1 MRLLL
6 SLIITLLLTMGSAV
20 QANYADN
27 PDTKV
32 FIAEMVQKH
41 GFDADKLQALFA
53 KTEYKQSIIDAITR
67 PAESKPWYQYRPIFV
82 TQKRIKQGVTF
93 WNEHAEILER
103 AEKEFGIPAAIMVA
117 IIGVETR
124 YGRNT
129 GGYRVM
135 DSLSTLAFDYPKR
148 SKFFRGQLEQ
158 FLLMAREERVD
169 PLLLSGSYAG
179 AMGQPQFIPS
189 SFRSYAID
197 YDKDGRRDL
206 WNSTADVIGS
216 VANYFHRHHWSE
228 GKAIATRAKVRGT
241 LYKPLVEK
249 GYKPS
254 LTLEQLQES
263 GVKLLHSIAPESEVA
278 LLQLETR
285 GGHEYWVTLHNFYVI
300 TRYNHSPLYAMAA
313 FQLSEAIK
321 TTRAVSN

>member
-1 MRLLL
+1 MRLPLSLVFVLLL
-6 SLIITLLLTMGSAV
+6 STAPML

-32 FIAEMVQKH
+32 FIKEMVQKH
-41 GFDADKLQALFA
+41 GFDAGKLQALFA
-53 KTEYKQSIIDAITR
+53 KAEYKQSIIDAITR

-82 TQKRIKQGVTF
+82 TQKRIKQGITF
-93 WNEHAEILER
+93 WNENAEILQR
-103 AEKEFGIPAAIMVA
+103 AEQKFGIPAEIMVA

-129 GGYRVM
+129 GSYRVI
-135 DSLSTLAFDYPKR
+135 DSLSTLAFNYPKR

-158 FLLMAREERVD
+158 FLLMTREEGID
-169 PLLLSGSYAG
+169 PTQLSGSYAG

-197 YDKDGRRDL
+197 FDKDGRRDL
-206 WNSTADVIGS
+206 WNNVADVIGS
-216 VANYFHRHHWSE
+216 VANYFRKHRWTK
-228 GKAIATRAKVRGT
+228 GGAIATRAKVRGS
-241 LYKPLVEK
+241 LYKPLVKK

-254 LTLEQLQES
+254 LTLEQLQDS
-263 GVKLLHSIAPESEVA
+263 GVKPLHSVVPDSEVA

-285 GGHEYWVTLHNFYVI
+285 GGHEYWVAQHNFYVI
-300 TRYNHSPLYAMAA
+300 TRYNHSPLYAMAV

-321 TTRAVSN
+321 TTRAATN

>member
-1 MRLLL
+1 MRLPL
-6 SLIITLLLTMGSAV
+6 SLVFAILLTATPALH
-20 QANYADN
+20 ANYADN
-27 PDTKV
+27 PDTRV
-32 FIAEMVQKH
+32 FITEMVQKH
-41 GFDADKLQALFA
+41 GFDAKKLEALFA

-82 TQKRIKQGVTF
+82 TEKRIKQGIDF
-93 WNEHAEILER
+93 WNEHADILKR
-103 AEKEFGIPAAIMVA
+103 AEKEFGIPASIMVA

-129 GGYRVM
+129 GSYRVM
-135 DSLSTLAFDYPKR
+135 DSLSTLAFNYPKR
-148 SKFFRGQLEQ
+148 SKFFRGQLEH
-158 FLLMAREERVD
+158 FLLMTREEGVD

-197 YDKDGRRDL
+197 FDKDGRRDL

-216 VANYFHRHHWSE
+216 VANYFHKHRWSE
-228 GKAIATRAKVRGT
+228 GKAVATRAKVRGS
-241 LYKPLVEK
+241 LYKPLVKK

-263 GVKLLHSIAPESEVA
+263 GVKPLHSVEPESKVA
-278 LLQLETR
+278 LLELETR
-285 GGHEYWVTLHNFYVI
+285 GGHEYWVALHNFYVI
-300 TRYNHSPLYAMAA
+300 TRYNHSPLYAMAV

-321 TTRAVSN
+321 TTRAATN